1 MSMLACHPA
10 AAAQNI
16 GRAVGFLQ
24 LRRIIQVSGVD
35 GSPTA
40 QIVRG
45 YSINK
50 NAPTGNAIGIR
61 VGAAG
66 PACVH
71 PKVDITPTLG
81 YRRARGILDDPRLKR
96 LSADLRIRDHG
107 APISACN
114 LRMPRRPR
122 GRR

>member
-24 LRRIIQVSGVD
+24 LRRIMQVSGVD

-50 NAPTGNAIGIR
+50 NAPTGHSPFG
-61 VGAAG
+61 VLAAAAQR
-66 PACVH
+66 P
-71 PKVDITPTLG
+71 PLKFKRIQF
-81 YRRARGILDDPRLKR
+81 RAAPVRNCRPLL
-96 LSADLRIRDHG
+96 LWLRHHN
-107 APISACN
+107 P
-114 LRMPRRPR
+114 
-122 GRR
+122 